1 MTIKAFIDKH
11 KSKTNLNEAQVKAL
25 LDFKISHSKS
35 VYENFL
41 CDLYLSKFI
50 SYKEYKDLI
59 CIKSE

>member
-11 KSKTNLNEAQVKAL
+11 SNKTNLNEAQIKAL

-41 CDLYLSKFI
+41 CDLYLSKFVT
-50 SYKEYKDLI
+50 YKEYKDLI
-59 CIKSE
+59 NIEK